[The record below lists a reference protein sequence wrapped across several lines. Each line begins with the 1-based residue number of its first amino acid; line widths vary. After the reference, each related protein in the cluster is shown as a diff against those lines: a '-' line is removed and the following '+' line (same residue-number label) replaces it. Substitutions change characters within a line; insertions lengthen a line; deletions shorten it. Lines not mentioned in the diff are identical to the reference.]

1 MSWGFELYLNLGF
14 SGGGGCPGMSKAP
27 VRSACLGMLADI
39 ARPESNGEV
48 TNGIFLAI
56 FLGRL
61 QALVTLVAAAIRP
74 EIEGHSTSSLIQSLA
89 EPQRHGQSLSVGY
102 IAGSRT
108 PRCSFRIGIL
118 AHSAAGFAQGYDFV
132 TAAAL
137 RARVSIC
144 SQGNSNP
151 TGDSRFCG
159 VPNP

>member
-1 MSWGFELYLNLGF
+1 MSWGFELFLNLGF

-74 EIEGHSTSSLIQSLA
+74 EIEKHSTSSLIQSLA
-89 EPQRHGQSLSVGY
+89 EPQRDGQSLSVGY

-108 PRCSFRIGIL
+108 PRCSG
-118 AHSAAGFAQGYDFV
+118 SASASSPTAQLV
-132 TAAAL
+132 C
-137 RARVSIC
+137 ARL
-144 SQGNSNP
+144 
-151 TGDSRFCG
+151 RFCYSCWTSRSSFDLFSRQ
-159 VPNP
+159 